1 MLRLC
6 ALSSTTVCNGMK
18 EVPREVKGWMR
29 RGNKKR
35 WRTNDCWQHEKT
47 SENFQFSTFQLSQ
60 VIRSTH
66 SYLLPLLFV
75 SFHFGEFPTFNTQML
90 VVNVT
95 HRIEYIIIFPNHNL
109 EYSCSW
115 LSTSF
120 ALFGITDHVKG
131 CDALLDIRSPSTI
144 WKRNGFIYSSF
155 RCERNSFPQKMLTT
169 LQWIKTRKPTEEV
182 FGKLIHSISTP
193 FILISLEMVAMCM
206 PLSQAL
212 YRAFMVYE

>member
-29 RGNKKR
+29 RGNEKR

-120 ALFGITDHVKG
+120 ALFGITDHVKRLR
-131 CDALLDIRSPSTI
+131 CFVRYTFS
-144 WKRNGFIYSSF
+144 IYNMEAEWVHLFLFS
-155 RCERNSFPQKMLTT
+155 M
-169 LQWIKTRKPTEEV
+169 RK
-182 FGKLIHSISTP
+182 KLISTKDVNN
-193 FILISLEMVAMCM
+193 FAMN
-206 PLSQAL
+206 
-212 YRAFMVYE
+212 

>member
-1 MLRLC
+1 MTAGNMRKLLKIFNLAHSNFLRLFGPRIVIC
-6 ALSSTTVCNGMK
+6 CLCYSFRSILVNFRHLIHRCWSSTLHTASN
-18 EVPREVKGWMR
+18 
-29 RGNKKR
+29 
-35 WRTNDCWQHEKT
+35 T
-47 SENFQFSTFQLSQ
+47 S
-60 VIRSTH
+60 
-66 SYLLPLLFV
+66 
-75 SFHFGEFPTFNTQML
+75 SFFPTTTWNTHVLGSLPRSPCLASQIML
-90 VVNVT
+90 
-95 HRIEYIIIFPNHNL
+95 
-109 EYSCSW
+109 
-115 LSTSF
+115 
-120 ALFGITDHVKG
+120 KG